1 MNGRE
6 RERERERALLIII
19 QFNAYKCSLIY
30 SQELDF
36 FLPYTFY
43 GLIKSQKL
51 LLTIPKLR
59 ILSRSLQKYL
69 LRSGN
74 FKKPSNRHQLGM
86 KSLTLLAELNP
97 HLCLLSC

>member
-1 MNGRE
+1 MSG

-19 QFNAYKCSLIY
+19 QFKAYKCSLIY

-59 ILSRSLQKYL
+59 ILSRSLQKIS
-69 LRSGN
+69 LR
-74 FKKPSNRHQLGM
+74 NRQIGT
-86 KSLTLLAELNP
+86 SWA
-97 HLCLLSC
+97 